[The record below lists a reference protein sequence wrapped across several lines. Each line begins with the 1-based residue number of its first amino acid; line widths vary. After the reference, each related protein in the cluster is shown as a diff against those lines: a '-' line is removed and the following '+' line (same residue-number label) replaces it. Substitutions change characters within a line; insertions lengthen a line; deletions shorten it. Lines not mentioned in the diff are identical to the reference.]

1 MVVEGNGWSSCTLCE
16 ARSVESPH
24 LNSSLFWQ
32 LGGYSFFFLS
42 VLLGLGR
49 LLTFFLRT
57 SRFLLL
63 PIVFYDIMELLV
75 LDYRI
80 GGCVMLPIIVLVVLC
95 TLLRQK
101 LTVTSTRPDT
111 QPDMQQQFVS

>member
-1 MVVEGNGWSSCTLCE
+1 
-16 ARSVESPH
+16 
-24 LNSSLFWQ
+24 
-32 LGGYSFFFLS
+32 
-42 VLLGLGR
+42 
-49 LLTFFLRT
+49 
-57 SRFLLL
+57 
-63 PIVFYDIMELLV
+63 MELLV